1 MDKYVNIVLTGDNNY
16 VMPMGVAMYSVV
28 KNLNSNSIAR
38 FFLLVSGWTEKEEAE
53 IRKVQNCE
61 IIIIP
66 VEKYLHYFKSA
77 DFKKMKL
84 SYIKNLTPYYRLLI
98 PKVLPQ
104 YVDKAFY
111 LDADMVVDYDLS
123 VIYNNFDEK
132 SLLGAVIELVA
143 NAHKETVLNHL
154 SKWREFSKFN
164 KDHTKAPY
172 FNAGFFLMN
181 LVEARKLNIFDDFM
195 AFLTKHPNPPYADQ
209 DTLNAICGQK
219 YSDKMVY
226 LDPSYNVFCDMNY
239 DVNTYFKA
247 AYSHY
252 SIRQS
257 FQNPRVYH
265 YAGANKPWINKEV
278 LHYWDIWNNYYES
291 SPFYKN
297 NDNKLGR
304 VNKYWLSF
312 CGIPLIRIKKHLDDS
327 SIKTYLFGFLPI
339 FKKYPKKLKT
349 YILGVPFLEYK
360 NLRIKL
366 FGIPIINIKS
376 LRSNRTL

>member
-154 SKWREFSKFN
+154 SKWHEFSKFN

-195 AFLTKHPNPPYADQ
+195 AFLTKRPNPPYADQ

-239 DVNTYFKA
+239 DVNTYFKT

-265 YAGANKPWINKEV
+265 YAGANKPWINEEV

-327 SIKTYLFGFLPI
+327 TIKTYLFGFLPI

-349 YILGVPFLEYK
+349 YILGVPFLEYN